1 MNKLILLIIPVI
13 VGVILVSILFDSE
26 PTESSVKDNS
36 YSPKE
41 ILFDAI
47 GTEDENYYIGEDG
60 KQHWISSIISLKEN
74 VDYSSVMND
83 GNSMFVIPF
92 FTASAYESPGFYDY
106 YNHVCDQTCLT
117 AKMQYSCRSEAS
129 CNAVQIL
136 GLLGYDIYSDVDIDH
151 NPEILNKYDTVIILH
166 NEYVTQKEFDAITNH
181 VNVLYLYPNSNY
193 GIITTDYDAE
203 TITLVRGHGYPDK
216 EITNGFEWKFDNT
229 YPFEYD
235 VDCKTWEFYDIDN
248 GKMLNCYPEEL
259 FLYDMKFLKT
269 IRDLSL
275 STFD

>member
-193 GIITTDYDAE
+193 GLITTDYDAE

-248 GKMLNCYPEEL
+248 GKMLNCYPEQKIWKDKE
-259 FLYDMKFLKT
+259 FLKA
-269 IRDLSL
+269 LKEL
-275 STFD
+275 